1 MQEDIENRAVNLAI
15 STTKLSFRTILK
27 VGAYLNSRY
36 KAKAAAIEDEVPTGK
51 QTVRDLIG
59 QNQGVSSVPIE
70 KTGIRDFEKVAR
82 KYGIDF
88 AVTKDR
94 SQSPPQYTVFFKAGD
109 AAVLNAAIDEY
120 GAKHL
125 KKQSRPSVLKALQ
138 KLKDRAIG
146 TPDKTRHKSQERD
159 L

>member
-15 STTKLSFRTILK
+15 NTTKLTARTIIQA
-27 VGAYLNSRY
+27 GAYINRQY
-36 KAKAAAIEDEVPTGK
+36 INRQMEMMDEVPAGK
-51 QTVRDLIG
+51 QSIKDLIG
-59 QNQGVSSVPIE
+59 QNEGVSSVPIE

-88 AVTKDR
+88 AITKDKT
-94 SQSPPQYTVFFKAGD
+94 QKPPRYTVFFKARD
-109 AAVLNAAIDEY
+109 AEALNAAIDEY

-125 KKQSRPSVLKALQ
+125 KKQSRPSVLKALK
-138 KLKDRAIG
+138 KLKDRAVN
-146 TPDKTRHKSQERD
+146 TPDKTRQKSQERD

>member
-27 VGAYLNSRY
+27 VGAYINSQY
-36 KAKAAAIEDEVPTGK
+36 KARAAAIEDEVPTGK

-88 AVTKDR
+88 AITKNR
-94 SQSPPQYTVFFKAGD
+94 SQKPPQYTVFFKASD

-120 GAKHL
+120 GAKYL